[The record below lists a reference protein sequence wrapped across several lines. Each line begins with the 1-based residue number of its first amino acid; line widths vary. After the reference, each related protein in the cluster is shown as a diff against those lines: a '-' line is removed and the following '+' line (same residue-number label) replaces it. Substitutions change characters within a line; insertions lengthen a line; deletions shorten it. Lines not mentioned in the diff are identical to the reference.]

1 MTAIPFFF
9 NQCLDKGRLKR
20 LILWSLA
27 YQGEYN
33 TIQLI
38 ENLKTI
44 GFQYATYAG
53 VSLGIDDLRIPPKK
67 ADEVTEAEEFVAET
81 SMAEYTGNGTK
92 IETLQSVIDSWQ
104 RTSEAVKQH
113 VIDYFE
119 ATNILNP
126 VYMMAFS
133 GARGNVSQVRQ
144 LVGLRGLMADAQG
157 NIIGFPIQTNFREGL
172 TVTEYMISCYGAR
185 KGVVDT
191 ALRTADAGYLT
202 RRLVDVAQHVVV
214 QKASCG
220 TRRGISLQS
229 LKDYGEVV
237 LPLRERLVGR
247 VFAADFVHQG
257 TVLGRRNQPI
267 SEAMAFH
274 LSKLVE
280 TNKQN
285 EKPQPMRV
293 RSPLTCELPEG
304 VCQLCYGWSLSQSS
318 LVTLGEAVGII
329 AGQSIGEP
337 GTQLTMRT
345 FHTGGVFTGGVDQK
359 NEFRAP
365 IPGVVAYPE
374 PLHGEIVRT
383 EYGRVGFLTKRP
395 GALLLVFGTSRR
407 GQLRLEVPTH
417 TTLFVREGE
426 RVEENQLLGQLAD
439 GSSRRN
445 ERRQVRK
452 ILFSQLNGQVL
463 YHNTRMAKTLLKDTP
478 LDSYATPMRPKYRVS
493 SNLGTIWVLAGD
505 YLGATGDLLHMY
517 RSSGHLVE
525 PGAQTTRFGI
535 LGLHDGIVCL
545 EASSHI
551 PISALRTRYQLSPRA
566 ITCLSPNQEHSP
578 QSQDSPGTK
587 ALYTPFFTGVFQ
599 SAGTCVRPGYTFI
612 KTPTDDGFL
621 INTSQLKSASFST
634 QLQATKLDDG
644 IAPCW
649 ASAGKNGEVA
659 ITYFPSI
666 FKTEGGGFFWRE
678 QYSTDA
684 TFNHG
689 VIYWTSRM
697 AYMRTSAVSDA
708 QRCLGWGAA
717 GVPHLQPPLHEPLA
731 LQFYSWALAQH
742 ALWGAQTLQNVTS
755 AVHATTYGLVQ
766 YTGAV
771 VSSPRA
777 DDLRSARPAVVPC
790 MNPLAGRAAQQYDLR
805 GLSQVWP
812 TTTDFFQFPFAEGA
826 QPLTTVQKVTV
837 FPGWLYF
844 PQPFIFNGG
853 IAQSDINCSGT
864 AQSFAPA
871 LMDVQTGRVRH
882 VHRRPNQLF
891 AKIYAGRANE
901 STLNAAVDALNL
913 LPSFRKIFALR
924 HPELIQFLAI
934 SETSRFPE
942 QAYQAAA
949 QFYTFTH
956 ALSPWFYFVQPSR
969 AARLTDSGT
978 LPIFEDSALF
988 MGWLYKSSRLASIEM
1003 QCCRIQTQSLQA
1015 VNFNALVRATFVVL
1029 NVKNTPYSFDQ
1040 IAAAR
1045 RQCTL
1050 AQSFEGTQIH
1060 HKVWTSVSSVWV
1072 KQVTTQLRPR
1082 PLDIWITC
1090 RLFFTPFRQLAAK
1103 PTYGVRF
1110 VSKTHISTGL
1120 APATLTFSCLPGPN
1134 VGVSRM
1140 WSLGVAAIPSS
1151 ATARSM
1157 LQGPPNTVRLAHDPI
1172 VTRARKLGATG
1183 ETFVTAKNEVIL
1195 LRSQDVKALTLPP
1208 AVIQKLR
1215 VSVGQ
1220 VLRYGDELMPG
1231 LRTVVSGQIF
1241 AITTSHILVRRG
1253 QPILFYKTGALHVRH
1268 GQWINTG
1275 HPLVTLT
1282 QQRLVTGDIVQGIPK
1297 VEQVF
1302 EASQGRTVEVNLPYV
1317 LRHTFRALKRTMV
1330 LPKAT
1335 RTSLEIIQHRII
1347 DRIQKIYLSQGVTI
1361 ADKHFEIIVRQMTSK
1376 VRVLYPGDTGLFR
1389 GEIMPIVRV
1398 EAINA
1403 GTMGR
1408 KARYAPIISGI
1419 SATALTTDSFLSA
1432 ASFQETTRV
1441 LTRDA
1446 LSRKTDFLRGL
1457 KERVILG
1464 DLIPAGTGLAQT
1476 IVYRQS
1482 MVRDT

>member
-1 MTAIPFFF
+1 MTVIPFFF

-81 SMAEYTGNGTK
+81 SMAECMGNGTR

-104 RTSEAVKQH
+104 RTSESVKQH

-214 QKASCG
+214 QKGSCG
-220 TRRGISLQS
+220 TRRGISLES

-247 VFAADFVHQG
+247 VFASDFVYQG

-267 SEAMAFH
+267 SDAMASH
-274 LSKLVE
+274 LSQLVE
-280 TNKQN
+280 AA
-285 EKPQPMRV
+285 EHGARSQPMRV

-365 IPGVVAYPE
+365 MSGLVKYLE

-395 GALLLVFGTSRR
+395 GTVSITFGKSRR
-407 GQLRLEVPTH
+407 GQIRLDIPTH

-426 RVEENQLLGQLAD
+426 HVQENQLIGQLAD

-445 ERRQVRK
+445 ERRRVRK

-463 YHNTRMAKTLLKDTP
+463 YHNTRMAQTP
-478 LDSYATPMRPKYRVS
+478 LTGPTATYATPLRPDYRVS

-505 YLGATGDLLHMY
+505 YLGDAGSLLHMY
-517 RSSGHLVE
+517 RSSGHLLE

-535 LGLHDGIVCL
+535 LGTHDGVVCF
-545 EASSHI
+545 EGSSA
-551 PISALRTRYQLSPRA
+551 PPFTVPRTTYQLPSRA
-566 ITCLSPNQEHSP
+566 VNCLSPKQDRLAS
-578 QSQDSPGTK
+578 SQPRAGKK

-599 SAGTCVRPGYTFI
+599 SAGTCVLPGYTFL
-612 KTPTDDGFL
+612 KTPAHDCFL
-621 INTSQLKSASFST
+621 INSNQMESATLSAR
-634 QLQATKLDDG
+634 LHATKLG
-644 IAPCW
+644 ASAAPVW
-649 ASAGKNGEVA
+649 ASAEEKDELTL
-659 ITYFPSI
+659 TYFPSI
-666 FKTEGGGFFWRE
+666 FKAEGGGFFWCE
-678 QYSTDA
+678 QNHTDA
-684 TFNHG
+684 AFSHG
-689 VIYWTSRM
+689 IIYWTSRTI
-697 AYMRTSAVSDA
+697 YKRLLRTRGAHVY
-708 QRCLGWGAA
+708 LGWGSVNA
-717 GVPHLQPPLHEPLA
+717 PSLQPLLA
-731 LQFYSWALAQH
+731 ESSTRPFYSWALAQH
-742 ALWGAQTLQNVTS
+742 AVWDAKTLQNVTYD
-755 AVHATTYGLVQ
+755 AHATTYGLVQ
-766 YTGAV
+766 YAGGLSFPPKANHV
-771 VSSPRA
+771 K
-777 DDLRSARPAVVPC
+777 RSARSLAAPLL
-790 MNPLAGRAAQQYDLR
+790 NPLTGRAAQQYDLTWISR
-805 GLSQVWP
+805 TQPATTGLFS
-812 TTTDFFQFPFAEGA
+812 FPFTDAA
-826 QPLTTVQKVTV
+826 QTGIAAGQVTV
-837 FPGWLYF
+837 YPGWLYF
-844 PQPFIFNGG
+844 PQPFVFNSG
-853 IAQSDINCSGT
+853 IAQSGINCSST
-864 AQSFAPA
+864 VQSFVPA
-871 LMDVQTGRVRH
+871 LMTAQVGQRQKI
-882 VHRRPNQLF
+882 RRRLSQLF
-891 AKIYAGRANE
+891 VNIYAGHAHKSA
-901 STLNAAVDALNL
+901 STVPVEPLNL

-924 HPELIQFLAI
+924 HPELIQFFFTSAAPHL
-934 SETSRFPE
+934 SER
-942 QAYQAAA
+942 AYQVAA

-956 ALSPWFYFVQPSR
+956 ALSPWFYLIQPSR
-969 AARLTDSGT
+969 AALLTDSNGLNET
-978 LPIFEDSALF
+978 NLF
-988 MGWLYKSSRLASIEM
+988 MGWVYKSSRLGPAGM
-1003 QCCRIQTQSLQA
+1003 QYQRTQTQGLHS
-1015 VNFNALVRATFVVL
+1015 VNFNALVRATFVIL
-1029 NVKNTPYSFDQ
+1029 NTKDTPYSFDQ
-1040 IAAAR
+1040 MSVAR
-1045 RQCTL
+1045 RRLTRV
-1050 AQSFEGTQIH
+1050 QSFEGTQLH
-1060 HKVWTSVSSVWV
+1060 HKVWTSAAPVWV
-1072 KQVTTQLRPR
+1072 KQVSTQLLPR
-1082 PLDIWITC
+1082 PLDTQMTR
-1090 RLFFTPFRQLAAK
+1090 RLFFTPFRRLATKA
-1103 PTYGVRF
+1103 TYAVRLVSRVRTSVGV
-1110 VSKTHISTGL
+1110 
-1120 APATLTFSCLPGPN
+1120 APATLTFSRLPGPS
-1134 VGVSRM
+1134 VSVSRI
-1140 WSLGVAAIPSS
+1140 WSLGVVAAPSS
-1151 ATARSM
+1151 ATVHSM
-1157 LQGPPNTVRLAHDPI
+1157 LHGPVNTVRLAHDPI
-1172 VTRARKLGATG
+1172 VTRSRKLDATG
-1183 ETFVTAKNEVIL
+1183 ETFVTSKNEVIF
-1195 LRSQDVKALTLPP
+1195 LRSRDVKALTLSQDL
-1208 AVIQKLR
+1208 IQNLR

-1231 LRTVVSGQIF
+1231 LRTVVSGQIL
-1241 AITTSHILVRRG
+1241 AITPSHILVRRG
-1253 QPILFYKTGALHVRH
+1253 QPILFYKTGALHVHH

-1282 QQRLVTGDIVQGIPK
+1282 QQRIVTGDIVQGIPK

-1302 EASQGRTVEVNLPYV
+1302 EASQGRGVEVNLPYI
-1317 LRHTFRALKRTMV
+1317 LRHTFRSLKRTMV

-1335 RTSLEIIQHRII
+1335 RTSLEVIQRQII

-1361 ADKHFEIIVRQMTSK
+1361 ADKHFEVIVRQMTSK

-1389 GEIMPIVRV
+1389 GEVMPMVRV

-1403 GTMGR
+1403 GTTGR

-1482 MVRDT
+1482 TTREP